1 MESFGPVA
9 TFYDELM
16 SAVPYRM
23 WVSYYLLLLAQQD
36 VHPKKVLDVCC
47 GTGVMCELL
56 HAEGFQMAGFDLSAP
71 MIERARAKAKKLDL
85 PIRYEVFDAAE
96 ADMEETYDAAFS
108 FFDSLNY
115 ILDPHQLQQA
125 FHRVAEHLPS
135 GASWIFDL
143 NTEYAFEHE
152 MFDQENM
159 KKNAP
164 VRYRWKGEYDPESR
178 LIHVRMTFWHK
189 DEESHET
196 HVQRA
201 HSDSEIREM
210 LKQADFGE
218 IRCYHSYTL
227 NPPRYASDRV
237 HYTCIRN

>member
-9 TFYDELM
+9 PFYDELM

-47 GTGVMCELL
+47 GTGAMCELL
-56 HAEGFQMAGFDLSAP
+56 HAEGFQMAGFDLSAH
-71 MIERARAKAKKLDL
+71 MIERARAKAKKHDL
-85 PIRYEVFDAAE
+85 PIRYEVLDAAE
-96 ADMEETYDAAFS
+96 ADMGESYDAAFS

-115 ILDPHQLQQA
+115 ILDPNQLQAA

-159 KKNAP
+159 KRAAP

-178 LIHVRMTFWHK
+178 LIHVRMTFWYK
-189 DEESHET
+189 DEEFHET

-201 HSDSEIREM
+201 HTDTEVREM
-210 LKQADFGE
+210 LKAAGFGE
-218 IRCYHSYTL
+218 VRCYHSYTL

-237 HYTCIRN
+237 HYTCIRA